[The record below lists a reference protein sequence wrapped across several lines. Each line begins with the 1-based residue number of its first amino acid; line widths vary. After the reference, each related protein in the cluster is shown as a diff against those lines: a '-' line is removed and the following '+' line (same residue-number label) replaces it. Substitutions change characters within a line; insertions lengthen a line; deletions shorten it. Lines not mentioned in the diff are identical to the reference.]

1 MRLAEVCYARKGVGF
16 WANHDYDLRTRESQ
30 RALIGQAWAQHPHSE
45 MARATKLRPYG
56 LHPAPNPCHDV
67 VGLDVYQGCALPLM
81 HITYHMDCHPRW
93 VPKVGWRKVDHF
105 VFASPKFFF
114 NPEVATF

>member
-81 HITYHMDCHPRW
+81 HITYHGV
-93 VPKVGWRKVDHF
+93 VPKLMEC
-105 VFASPKFFF
+105 AF
-114 NPEVATF
+114 NSIQKKAGRTDGPV